1 MSGQENWQSKLH
13 AKMQKQMVD
22 RWVVGHTPMVM
33 PPKPVF
39 TAVRR
44 ALGMSVYAFIRYPMP
59 NGKHET
65 TYERIV

>member
-1 MSGQENWQSKLH
+1 MTRSNWQAKLH
-13 AKMQKQMVD
+13 EKMRGQAVD
-22 RWVVGHTPMVM
+22 RFVSENTPMVM

-44 ALGMSVYAFIRYPMP
+44 ALGMSVFGFIRYPMP

-65 TYERIV
+65 TYERIA